1 MRCRVWGRKRRTSE
15 GGLGDYEGLSR
26 LNHTVWTV
34 RNEEEQGLFKQE
46 RTSSGYRDSPWG
58 DFWDRARTGGWV
70 EERDSSLRQQENA

>member
-1 MRCRVWGRKRRTSE
+1 MGRRKRRTSE

-34 RNEEEQGLFKQE
+34 RNEEEQEPFKQE
-46 RTSSGYRDSPWG
+46 RTLSDYRDSPLG
-58 DFWDRARTGGWV
+58 DFWETVRTGGWV